1 MFHAHLIALSARVQ
15 PTVPSAKVNILF
27 KMVPVLEIQ
36 KELAKLLKS
45 MELLSRFEKSN
56 IFLGKEATRNN
67 FFKHLSDYEIIHL
80 NTHAGL
86 DSVNQEP
93 WIAFEKENVT
103 LNGET
108 LKSKALKPHGF

>member
-45 MELLSRFEKSN
+45 VELSSN
-56 IFLGKEATRNN
+56 AQLVA
-67 FFKHLSDYEIIHL
+67 
-80 NTHAGL
+80 L
-86 DSVNQEP
+86 DAQMLPLAQGV
-93 WIAFEKENVT
+93 
-103 LNGET
+103 
-108 LKSKALKPHGF
+108 

>member
-45 MELLSRFEKSN
+45 VELLSNVQLVALDAQMLLPAQGVSMVITLR
-56 IFLGKEATRNN
+56 G
-67 FFKHLSDYEIIHL
+67 
-80 NTHAGL
+80 THA
-86 DSVNQEP
+86 
-93 WIAFEKENVT
+93 
-103 LNGET
+103 
-108 LKSKALKPHGF
+108 